1 MESCFHCGDLCNTTI
16 ILHDDKS
23 FCCQGCKTVFDIL
36 NENDLS
42 YYYDLEHTP
51 GTTPSRIEGKF
62 DFLDNEQI
70 VSKLLEFNEQETQ
83 IVTLL
88 IPSIHCSS
96 CIWVL
101 ENLNKIHSGVKTA
114 QVNFSKKTVSITFS
128 SALIT
133 LKDLAILLTRIGY
146 EPYISLEDAT
156 KKKTYIDRSLLYK
169 LGVAGFAFGNIMFLS
184 FPEYF
189 EVHEFWLERYKYVFR
204 GLIFVFALPVVF
216 YAGLD
221 YFIAAYK
228 GLRSK
233 ILNIDIPIAIGISVL
248 FIRSTVEIAT
258 DSGTGFFDSM
268 AGLVFFLLLGK
279 FFQQKTYAYLSFERD
294 YKSYFPIAVTRLIQ
308 NSNDS
313 DSAFAKAY
321 SETPPHKTEEQAQ
334 VYDLLKG
341 DRILIRN
348 SELLPVDAIL
358 IKGNA
363 LIDYSFVTGEAAP
376 VTKQSGD
383 YLYAGGRQQA
393 GPIEVQVLKSVEQSY
408 LTQLWSNEVFSKNK
422 QSVFESLT
430 NQISKK
436 FTISLLIIAIVA
448 SVVWLFI
455 DASIA
460 LNVFTAVL
468 IVACPCAI
476 ALAAPFTLG
485 NLVRIFG
492 RHKLFIKNSSI
503 IEQVAHIDT
512 VVFDKTGTLTTSTK
526 NTITYEGITLTKEEI
541 ALLTSTLRAS
551 NHPLSR
557 SLYAILDKNNIE
569 TLDDFKEEVGHGIT
583 GVINHHNIKIGSYG
597 FVNTLQK
604 PMGQE
609 LHKTTVH
616 ISTDNQYKGCY
627 VFYNQYRDGVKEVFD
642 QLKSTV
648 KIIILSG
655 DNDGEKAYLQKLL
668 PEHATALFNQKPE
681 DKLLYIKNLQ
691 KEGKNVLMIGDG
703 LNDAGA
709 LAQSD
714 VGISISE
721 NVNIFSP
728 ACDGI
733 LDASKFK
740 DIPQFLA
747 LSKKGIQ
754 IIRYAFVFSLCYNI
768 IGLGFA
774 VTGNLS
780 PVVAAI
786 LMPLSSISI
795 VIFTTLATHS
805 TGKKLTRTQV
815 KSAFANL
822 PRRQAGANPT
832 YISES

>member
-16 ILHDDKS
+16 ISHDDKS

-36 NENDLS
+36 DENDLS

-70 VSKLLEFNEQETQ
+70 VSKLLEFDEQDIQ

-101 ENLNKIHSGVKTA
+101 ENLNKINSGVKTA
-114 QVNFSKKTVSITFS
+114 QVNFSKKTVNITFS
-128 SALIT
+128 PEGISLKNLVT
-133 LKDLAILLTRIGY
+133 LLSRIGY
-146 EPYISLEDAT
+146 EPYISLDDASE
-156 KKKTYIDRSLLYK
+156 KKSTIDRSLLYK

-189 EVHEFWLERYKYVFR
+189 EVSEFWLERYKYVFR
-204 GLIFVFALPVVF
+204 WLIFAFAIPVAF
-216 YAGLD
+216 YSGID

-233 ILNIDIPIAIGISVL
+233 ILNIDVPIAIGISVL

-258 DSGTGFFDSM
+258 DSGSGFFDSM
-268 AGLVFFLLLGK
+268 AGLIFFLLLGK
-279 FFQQKTYAYLSFERD
+279 FFQQKTYAFLSFERD
-294 YKSYFPIAVTRLIQ
+294 YKSYFPIAVTRLIK
-308 NSNDS
+308 NLEGVDN
-313 DSAFAKAY
+313 AFAKA
-321 SETPPHKTEEQAQ
+321 KKEEQAQ
-334 VYDLLKG
+334 VYDLKKE

-348 SELLPVDAIL
+348 NELLPVDAIL
-358 IKGNA
+358 IKGHA

-393 GPIEVQVLKSVEQSY
+393 GPIEVEVLKPVEQSY

-422 QSVFESLT
+422 QSLFESLT
-430 NQISKK
+430 DRISKR
-436 FTISLLIIAIVA
+436 FTITLLIIALVA
-448 SVVWLFI
+448 TVVWLFI

-485 NLVRIFG
+485 NLIRIFG
-492 RHKLFIKNSSI
+492 RHKLYIKDSSV
-503 IEQVAHIDT
+503 IEQLAHINT
-512 VVFDKTGTLTTSTK
+512 VVFDKTGTLTTSSK
-526 NTITYEGITLTKEEI
+526 NTITYEGVALTEEE
-541 ALLTSTLRAS
+541 ASLLTSTLRAS

-557 SLYAILDKNNIE
+557 SLYEILDKNNIQ
-569 TLDDFKEEVGHGIT
+569 TLDDFKEEIGQGIS
-583 GVINHHNIKIGSYG
+583 GIINNHSIKIGSYG
-597 FVNTLQK
+597 FVNTSHK
-604 PMGQE
+604 E
-609 LHKTTVH
+609 DSKTYHKTTVH
-616 ISTDNQYKGCY
+616 ISTDNEYKGCY
-627 VFYNQYRDGVKEVFD
+627 VFYNEYRNGVKEVFD
-642 QLKSTV
+642 QLKTTM

-655 DNDGEKAYLQKLL
+655 DNDGEKAYLKKLL
-668 PEHATALFNQKPE
+668 PENATLLFNQKPE
-681 DKLLYIKNLQ
+681 DKLQYIKHQQNA
-691 KEGKNVLMIGDG
+691 GKRVLMIGDG

-733 LDASKFK
+733 LDASRFK
-740 DIPQFLA
+740 DIPQFLS

-754 IIRYAFVFSLCYNI
+754 VIKHAFIFSIFYNL
-768 IGLGFA
+768 IGLSFA
-774 VTGNLS
+774 VTGNLA

-795 VIFTTLATHS
+795 VVFTTVVTYVL
-805 TGKKLTRTQV
+805 GKKLSKINT
-815 KSAFANL
+815 
-822 PRRQAGANPT
+822 
-832 YISES
+832 E

>member
-1 MESCFHCGDLCNTTI
+1 MESCFHCGDPCSTAI
-16 ILHDDKS
+16 ITHDDKS

-42 YYYDLEHTP
+42 YYYDLENTP

-62 DFLDNEQI
+62 DFLDNAQI

-101 ENLNKIHSGVKTA
+101 ENLHKIHTGVKTA

-133 LKDLAILLTRIGY
+133 LKDLAILLARIGY

-156 KKKTYIDRSLLYK
+156 KKKTYVDRSLLYK

-204 GLIFVFALPVVF
+204 WLIFAFAIPVAF

-233 ILNIDIPIAIGISVL
+233 ILNIDVPIAIGISVL

-294 YKSYFPIAVTRLIQ
+294 YKSYFPIAVTRLIEH
-308 NSNDS
+308 SS
-313 DSAFAKAY
+313 DADTAGVYTEHRRSTKA
-321 SETPPHKTEEQAQ
+321 KTEEQAQ
-334 VYDLLKG
+334 VYDLKKG

-376 VTKQSGD
+376 VTKKSGD

-393 GPIEVQVLKSVEQSY
+393 GPIEVEVLKSVEQSY
-408 LTQLWSNEVFSKNK
+408 LTKLWSNEIFSKNR

-436 FTISLLIIAIVA
+436 FTISLLSIAIVA
-448 SVVWLFI
+448 SMGWLFI

-492 RHKLFIKNSSI
+492 RHKLYIKNSSI
-503 IEQVAHIDT
+503 IEQLAHIDT

-526 NTITYEGITLTKEEI
+526 NTITYEGITLTKEEKS
-541 ALLTSTLRAS
+541 LLTSTLRAS

-557 SLYAILDKNNIE
+557 SLYAMLDKNNIQ

-583 GVINHHNIKIGSYG
+583 GVINNHNIKIGSYG
-597 FVNTLQK
+597 FVNTLQDSLER
-604 PMGQE
+604 G
-609 LHKTTVH
+609 LRKTTVH

-627 VFYNQYRDGVKEVFD
+627 VFYNEYRDSVKQVFD

-648 KIIILSG
+648 NIVILSG
-655 DNDGEKAYLQKLL
+655 DNDGEKAYLKNLL
-668 PEHATALFNQKPE
+668 PTNATILFNQKPE
-681 DKLLYIKNLQ
+681 DKLRYIKNQQ

-740 DIPQFLA
+740 DIPKFLA

-774 VTGNLS
+774 ITGNLS

-795 VIFTTLATHS
+795 VIFTTIATHII
-805 TGKKLTRTQV
+805 GEKLTRAHA
-815 KSAFANL
+815 KSAFAKAY
-822 PRRQAGANPT
+822 PI